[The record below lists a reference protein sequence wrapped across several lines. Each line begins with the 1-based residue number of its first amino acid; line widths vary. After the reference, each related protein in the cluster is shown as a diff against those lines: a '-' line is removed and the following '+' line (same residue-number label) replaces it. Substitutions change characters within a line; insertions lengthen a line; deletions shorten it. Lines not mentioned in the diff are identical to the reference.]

1 MSEKECTFYRTMYEV
16 AKVINSSLEPAV
28 VLAGIVE
35 QTAKALEAKAC
46 TIRLLDRNGK
56 TLLASAAW
64 GLSAGYLRKGPIEV
78 AKSGL
83 DQEVLA
89 GSPVQVKDV
98 RTDARFQYPD
108 AARKEDIASVLVLP
122 LTVEGKAIGVMR
134 IYSSTVRDFA
144 VSEVEFASAIAN
156 LSAIAI
162 ENARL
167 HQALK
172 TDYELLAAS
181 TYAIHEV

>member
-1 MSEKECTFYRTMYEV
+1 MSEKECTFYRTLYEV
-16 AKVINSSLEPAV
+16 AKVINSSLEPAT

-35 QTAKALEAKAC
+35 QTARALEAKAC
-46 TIRLLDRNGK
+46 TIRLLDRNRK

-89 GSPVQVKDV
+89 GHPVQVKDV
-98 RTDARFQYPD
+98 RSDTRFQYPD

-122 LTVEGKAIGVMR
+122 LTVDGKPIGVMR
-134 IYSSTVRDFA
+134 IYSSIVRDFA
-144 VSEVEFASAIAN
+144 PVEVDFAAAIAN

-172 TDYELLAAS
+172 TDYELLAET
-181 TYAIHEV
+181 TYAIHDL